1 MLLVVAGGGG
11 DPHLF
16 APGLP
21 MRFDIAAHAFA
32 MLPALRERVAHEG
45 GQFDTVL
52 VRGDSTSF
60 TARAS
65 RKPGTEDVWY
75 FTSML
80 LKAGGDHATVSF
92 VTEDGV
98 ARMSLL
104 YGNSLFSCSAGGSSA
119 YREVAI
125 GEG

>member
-1 MLLVVAGGGG
+1 MALL
-11 DPHLF
+11 PT
-16 APGLP
+16 
-21 MRFDIAAHAFA
+21 
-32 MLPALRERVAHEG
+32 LRERIAHDG

-52 VRGDSTSF
+52 VRGDSASF

-80 LKAGGDHATVSF
+80 LKADGDRATVSF

-98 ARMSLL
+98 ARMSVLH
-104 YGNSLFSCSAGGSSA
+104 GNSLLSCSAGDSSTS
-119 YREVAI
+119 EVII